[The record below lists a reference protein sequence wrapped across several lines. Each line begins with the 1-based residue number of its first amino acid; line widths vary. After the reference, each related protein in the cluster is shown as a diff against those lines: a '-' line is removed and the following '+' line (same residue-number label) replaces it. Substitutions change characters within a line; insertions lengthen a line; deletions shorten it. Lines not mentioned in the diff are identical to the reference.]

1 MKIVCITGGIG
12 SGKSVVCQIFS
23 SLGVPFYDADKAVH
37 SIYDNHPEVVEKI
50 VREFSDDVIDKNG
63 KVNRKRLGELVF
75 GDNQKLK
82 TLNSIVHPVVKS
94 DFENWTHA
102 HKTFPYVIKEA
113 AILFESGTNAGCEK
127 IITVVTPIEL
137 RIARIKERDHKSRAE
152 TEQVIARQI
161 SDEEKI
167 KKSDFVITNDESQL
181 LIPQVLKIHSALSKE

>member
-12 SGKSVVCQIFS
+12 SGKSIVSRIFNL
-23 SLGVPFYDADKAVH
+23 LGVPVYDADKAVH
-37 SIYDNHPEVVEKI
+37 SIYDSHPEVVERI
-50 VREFSDDVIDKNG
+50 VKEFSEEIIDKNG

-94 DFENWTHA
+94 DFENWTHT

-113 AILFESGTNAGCEK
+113 AILFESGTHTGCNK
-127 IITVVTPIEL
+127 IITVVAPLEL
-137 RIARIKERDHKSRAE
+137 RITRIKERDHKSRAE
-152 TEQVIARQI
+152 TEQIIARQI

-181 LIPQVLKIHSALSKE
+181 LIPQVLKIHSVLCKE